1 MNQVEARARLALLV
15 DASNE
20 PVLGAPDLDDLLRRS
35 RVADAAGYAP
45 DDVGYEDTWNLNHA
59 ASLGWKIKAG
69 RLTNAYLFMS
79 GGKMLSR
86 NQMYD
91 HCMAMSRRYA
101 MSAGVGSMPLRST
114 RGRRPLRDEGVDPP
128 GLYIEGLAPYS
139 GPNATLAGVETN
151 WSPDERSNADAPR
164 YGH

>member
-1 MNQVEARARLALLV
+1 MNAVEARARLSLLV
-15 DASNE
+15 DATSE
-20 PVLGAPDLDDLLRRS
+20 PVLDTPDLDDLLRR
-35 RVADAAGYAP
+35 AAIVDVSGFLP
-45 DDVGYEDTWNLNHA
+45 EDDSWTPTYNLTHA
-59 ASLGWKIKAG
+59 ASLGWKIKSG

-86 NQMYD
+86 NQMFE

-101 MSAGVGSMPLRST
+101 MSSGVGSMPLRTS
-114 RGRRPLRDEGVDPP
+114 RGRLPLRDADVAPP

-151 WSPDERSNADAPR
+151 WSPDERSP
-164 YGH
+164 